1 MICLIYIIHI
11 RLFSWFFSSSCY
23 WDQSLR
29 SKFKTFGKTFQ
40 IPQQRGLFRLT
51 QPFFW
56 LEFLRRLVLF
66 LKLSLTNGC
75 AMNLFEFC
83 ILLHLFLL
91 FLFSPL
97 SNNLLVDLSTL
108 KDRILYIA
116 IPVFQK
122 ANVFV
127 VFSVLL

>member
-1 MICLIYIIHI
+1 
-11 RLFSWFFSSSCY
+11 
-23 WDQSLR
+23 
-29 SKFKTFGKTFQ
+29 
-40 IPQQRGLFRLT
+40 
-51 QPFFW
+51 
-56 LEFLRRLVLF
+56 
-66 LKLSLTNGC
+66 
-75 AMNLFEFC
+75 MNLFEFC

-91 FLFSPL
+91 ILFSPL

-127 VFSVLL
+127 VLSVLL